1 MSASGGARQWRMRLQ
16 LLREDLR
23 ADLDSVAGLRPVAR
37 RRAIV
42 DELLADLDRQLDR
55 SEAAAVITL
64 VGATGAGKSTL
75 LNALAGQEIA
85 REGIDRPTT
94 SEATVYAPHDAD
106 LTSLLQR
113 SADGGAGPKVVRYTP
128 ADGRS
133 DAHVY
138 VDAPDMNSVEEV
150 HAERLRDL
158 ALRSDVLLVVLHH
171 QSVVEAAPVEFL
183 DSFAQRRGL
192 AFVLNRT
199 DELTDEARDA
209 LLAQIRRLAADR
221 WGAADAPVIGLSA
234 WRARSQPQGPDRQR
248 LVDTIAA
255 ILGGQSIQRIRR
267 HNALGTAAMLAE
279 VFAEV
284 EAEIAADFAALPGD
298 VAAGV
303 DELAKKIADD
313 GAERWRLHRADMNE
327 LLWAETARRWEGPGG
342 WVLRVGGIEALGIGA
357 AGALAR
363 THPLLAIGT
372 AVSAAAAS
380 GVRKVAQERRLYDN
394 NPMLPSATDLDA
406 AWHAA
411 LAPARIRA
419 GRLCGDT
426 GMLGLPDADDTRAA
440 VGGAVDTAWRRLVD
454 HDLPQAAERSVL
466 RFFRWLIDLPVYAL
480 VVWLVYRA
488 GMGFVDGSYVGV
500 DLLVNSA
507 LLAGA
512 YLVAVRL
519 TVRAGLRRRARRLLA
534 AAAEASRAG
543 LDDWKSRVNDVLGA
557 RLGELAAAL
566 ERLRRVDVL
575 WQRRLGGDGVSRP

>member
-1 MSASGGARQWRMRLQ
+1 MRSDSGARQWRMRLQ

-23 ADLDSVAGLRPVAR
+23 ADLDCVSGLGPVVR
-37 RRAIV
+37 RRGIV

-64 VGATGAGKSTL
+64 VGATGSGKSTL

-106 LTSLLQR
+106 LSSLLEK
-113 SADGGAGPKVVRYTP
+113 SADPGAGPKVVRYAP

-133 DAHVY
+133 EAHVF
-138 VDAPDMNSVEEV
+138 VDAPDMNSVEAA
-150 HAERLRDL
+150 HAERVRDL
-158 ALRSDVLLVVLHH
+158 ALRSDVLLVVLHR

-183 DSFAQRRGL
+183 DSFVQRRGV

-209 LLAQIRRLAADR
+209 LLVQIRRLAAGR
-221 WGAADAPVIGLSA
+221 WGAGDAPVIGLSA
-234 WRARSQPQGPDRQR
+234 WRARTQPQGPDRQR
-248 LVDTIAA
+248 LGDTIAA
-255 ILGGQSIQRIRR
+255 ILGGQSVQRIRR

-284 EAEIAADFAALPGD
+284 ESEIAADLAALPGD

-303 DELAKKIADD
+303 DALARKIADE
-313 GAERWRLHRADMNE
+313 GAQRWRLHRADMNG

-342 WVLRVGGIEALGIGA
+342 WVLRVGGVEALGMGA
-357 AGALAR
+357 AGVLAR
-363 THPLLAIGT
+363 SHPLLAIGT

-380 GVRKVAQERRLYDN
+380 GVRKVAQERRLFDD
-394 NPMLPSATDLDA
+394 NPMLPSAADLDA

-419 GRLCGDT
+419 GRLCGDA
-426 GMLGLPDADDTRAA
+426 GNLGLPDADDTRAA
-440 VGGAVDTAWRRLVD
+440 VGAAVDAAWRRLVD

-480 VVWLVYRA
+480 VAWLVYRS
-488 GMGFVDGSYVGV
+488 GMGFIDGSYVGV
-500 DLLVNSA
+500 DLLLNSA
-507 LLAGA
+507 LLGGA
-512 YLVAVRL
+512 YLVVVRL
-519 TVRAGLRRRARRLLA
+519 MVRAGLRRRARRLLE

-543 LDDWKSRVNDVLGA
+543 LDDWKDRINHVIGA
-557 RLGELAAAL
+557 RLEELTTAL

-575 WQRRLGGDGVSRP
+575 WQRRLGDGGAPPP